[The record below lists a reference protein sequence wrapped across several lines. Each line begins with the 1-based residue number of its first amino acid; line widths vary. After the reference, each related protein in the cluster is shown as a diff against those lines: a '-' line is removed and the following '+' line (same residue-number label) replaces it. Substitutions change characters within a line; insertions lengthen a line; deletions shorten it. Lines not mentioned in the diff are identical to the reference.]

1 MWFVGYGNGNGS
13 TIRSSTGP
21 SDLLDLPVEEESS
34 KDGVVLRFRDGHLT
48 RAVLTRDFT
57 PLDFAVE
64 AEAEDGEKLQVNIS
78 ELKGV
83 FFLKDPGRREAK
95 LQVGAVVGDVPQGA
109 PRVEFFDGEIIHG
122 IVQEYRMEDSGFF
135 LYPTS
140 PESNNEKV
148 FVVARSINTLSL
160 DG

>member
-1 MWFVGYGNGNGS
+1 MEGS
-13 TIRSSTGP
+13 SNS
-21 SDLLDLPVEEESS
+21 E
-34 KDGVVLRFRDGHLT
+34 VVLRFRDGHLT
-48 RAVLTRDFT
+48 RAVLTREFT

-64 AEAEDGEKLQVNIS
+64 AESDDGEKLQVNIS
-78 ELKGV
+78 DLKAV
-83 FFLKDPGRREAK
+83 FFLKDPSRREAE
-95 LQVGAVVGDVPQGA
+95 LQIGAVVGDPPQGA
-109 PRVEFFDGEIIHG
+109 PARVEFFDGEIIHG

-160 DG
+160 EG

>member
-1 MWFVGYGNGNGS
+1 M
-13 TIRSSTGP
+13 
-21 SDLLDLPVEEESS
+21 EESNNVE
-34 KDGVVLRFRDGHLT
+34 VVLRFRDGHLT
-48 RAVLTRDFT
+48 RAVLTREFT

-64 AEAEDGEKLQVNIS
+64 AQSDDGDKLQINIS
-78 ELKGV
+78 ELKAV
-83 FFLKDPGRREAK
+83 FFLKDPGRREAE
-95 LQVGAVVGDVPQGA
+95 LQIGAVVGDAPQGA
-109 PRVEFFDGEIIHG
+109 PARVEFFDGEIIHG

-160 DG
+160 EG

>member
-1 MWFVGYGNGNGS
+1 MEKSNNS
-13 TIRSSTGP
+13 
-21 SDLLDLPVEEESS
+21 E
-34 KDGVVLRFRDGHLT
+34 VVLRFRDGHLT

-64 AEAEDGEKLQVNIS
+64 AESDDGEKLQVNIS
-78 ELKGV
+78 ELKAV
-83 FFLKDPGRREAK
+83 FFLKDPGRREAE
-95 LQVGAVVGDVPQGA
+95 LQIGAVVGEPPQGA
-109 PRVEFFDGEIIHG
+109 PARVEFFDGEVIHG

-148 FVVARSINTLSL
+148 FVVARSITTLSL
-160 DG
+160 EG

>member
-1 MWFVGYGNGNGS
+1 M
-13 TIRSSTGP
+13 
-21 SDLLDLPVEEESS
+21 EESNNS
-34 KDGVVLRFRDGHLT
+34 EVVLRFRDGHLT

-64 AEAEDGEKLQVNIS
+64 AESEEGEKLQVNIS
-78 ELKGV
+78 ELKAV
-83 FFLKDPGRREAK
+83 FFLKDPGRREAE
-95 LQVGAVVGDVPQGA
+95 LQIGAVVGEPPQGA
-109 PRVEFFDGEIIHG
+109 PARVEFFDGEVIHG

-160 DG
+160 EG